1 MFNDSVW
8 SARDPGPGSEGT
20 IAASLIVR
28 AAPRNADIATPGAA
42 TCATIFREDDP
53 AGNAPRN
60 RGGAMRLTQAL
71 VLLMGVTALS
81 IGSIALGETYPARPV
96 HLIVT
101 YPPAGSS
108 DLMARILAQKLSEL
122 WAQPVIVENKA
133 GAAGSIGMDYAAH
146 QPPDGYSFVIGNL
159 GPVTVNPLLSKVPYD
174 VERDFVPVS
183 LIATGPNVL
192 VVNPKTPVK
201 TLGELIAY
209 ARANPGKLNFG
220 SGGAGSVAHLSG
232 EMLKSLAHLYIVHVP
247 YKGGILSV
255 NDLIAGH
262 VQIVFSDALPVM
274 QHIRAGTLRA
284 LAITSPERSPL
295 VPDVPTCLESGVPG
309 LVAVNWWG
317 VLLPAG
323 TPKPV
328 ADKFYADLVKVM
340 QDPEV
345 KDKFAQLGVEA
356 LSGAGEQFAAYMRA
370 ETAKYAKLI
379 KDANIHSE

>member
-1 MFNDSVW
+1 MRIVKPLVFAFGLVAALLG
-8 SARDPGPGSEGT
+8 SA
-20 IAASLIVR
+20 
-28 AAPRNADIATPGAA
+28 
-42 TCATIFREDDP
+42 
-53 AGNAPRN
+53 
-60 RGGAMRLTQAL
+60 
-71 VLLMGVTALS
+71 VLAQ
-81 IGSIALGETYPARPV
+81 TYPSKPV
-96 HLIVT
+96 RLIVT

-122 WAQPVIVENKA
+122 WGQPVIVENKA

-159 GPVTVNPLLSKVPYD
+159 GPVVVNPLLSKVPFD
-174 VERDFVPVS
+174 VERDFLPVS

-192 VVNPKTPVK
+192 VVNPKTPAR

-232 EMLKSLAHLYIVHVP
+232 EMLKSLAHIDIVHVP

-323 TPKPV
+323 TPKPIT
-328 ADKFYADLVKVM
+328 DKFYADLVKVM

-356 LSGAGEQFAAYMRA
+356 LSGTGEQFAAYMRA

>member
-1 MFNDSVW
+1 MRFVRPLVFAFGLVAALLG
-8 SARDPGPGSEGT
+8 SA
-20 IAASLIVR
+20 
-28 AAPRNADIATPGAA
+28 
-42 TCATIFREDDP
+42 
-53 AGNAPRN
+53 
-60 RGGAMRLTQAL
+60 
-71 VLLMGVTALS
+71 VLA
-81 IGSIALGETYPARPV
+81 ETYPSKPV
-96 HLIVT
+96 RLIVT

-122 WAQPVIVENKA
+122 WGQPVIVENKP

-159 GPVTVNPLLSKVPYD
+159 GPVVVNPLLSKVPFD
-174 VERDFVPVS
+174 VERDFLPVS

-201 TLGELIAY
+201 TLSELIAY

-220 SGGAGSVAHLSG
+220 SGGPGSVAHLSG
-232 EMLKSLAHLYIVHVP
+232 EMLKSLARVDIVHVP

-262 VQIVFSDALPVM
+262 VQMVFSDALPVM

-295 VPDVPTCLESGVPG
+295 VPDVPTCVESGVPG

-323 TPKPV
+323 TPKPIT
-328 ADKFYADLVKVM
+328 DKFYADLLKVM

-356 LSGAGEQFAAYMRA
+356 LSGTGEQFAAYMRA

-379 KDANIHSE
+379 KDANIHGE

>member
-1 MFNDSVW
+1 M
-8 SARDPGPGSEGT
+8 R
-20 IAASLIVR
+20 IVR
-28 AAPRNADIATPGAA
+28 SLVFVFGLIA
-42 TCATIFREDDP
+42 
-53 AGNAPRN
+53 
-60 RGGAMRLTQAL
+60 
-71 VLLMGVTALS
+71 VLPSSAVLA
-81 IGSIALGETYPARPV
+81 ETYPSKPV
-96 HLIVT
+96 RLIVT

-108 DLMARILAQKLSEL
+108 DLMGRILGQKLAEL
-122 WAQPVIVENKA
+122 WGQPVIVENKP

-159 GPVTVNPLLSKVPYD
+159 GPVAVNPLLSKVPYD
-174 VERDFVPVS
+174 VERDFIPVS

-192 VVNPKTPVK
+192 VVNPKTPAR

-220 SGGAGSVAHLSG
+220 SGGPGSVAHLSG
-232 EMLKSLAHLYIVHVP
+232 EMLKSLAHVDIVHVP

-262 VQIVFSDALPVM
+262 VQMVFSDALPVM

-295 VPDVPTCLESGVPG
+295 VPDVPTCVESGVPG

-323 TPKPV
+323 TPKAI

-340 QDPEV
+340 HDPDV
-345 KDKFAQLGVEA
+345 KEKFAQLGVEA
-356 LSGAGEQFAAYMRA
+356 VSGTAEQFAAYMRT

-379 KDANIHSE
+379 KEANIHAE

>member
-1 MFNDSVW
+1 M
-8 SARDPGPGSEGT
+8 R
-20 IAASLIVR
+20 IVR
-28 AAPRNADIATPGAA
+28 PLVFVFGLAA
-42 TCATIFREDDP
+42 
-53 AGNAPRN
+53 
-60 RGGAMRLTQAL
+60 AL
-71 VLLMGVTALS
+71 LGTA
-81 IGSIALGETYPARPV
+81 ALGETYPSKPV
-96 HLIVT
+96 RLIVT

-108 DLMARILAQKLSEL
+108 DLMARILGQKLAEL
-122 WAQPVIVENKA
+122 WGQPVIVENKP

-159 GPVTVNPLLSKVPYD
+159 GPVAVNPLLSKVPYD

-220 SGGAGSVAHLSG
+220 SGGPGSVAHLSG
-232 EMLKSLAHLYIVHVP
+232 EMLKGLAHIDIVHVP

-262 VQIVFSDALPVM
+262 VQMVFSDALPVM

-295 VPDVPTCLESGVPG
+295 VPDVLTCVESGVPG

-323 TPKPV
+323 TPKAI
-328 ADKFYADLVKVM
+328 ADKFYSDLVKVM
-340 QDPEV
+340 HDPDV
-345 KDKFAQLGVEA
+345 KEKFGQLGVEA
-356 LSGAGEQFAAYMRA
+356 VSGTAEQFAAYMRT

-379 KDANIHSE
+379 KDANIHGE

>member
-1 MFNDSVW
+1 M
-8 SARDPGPGSEGT
+8 R
-20 IAASLIVR
+20 IVR
-28 AAPRNADIATPGAA
+28 ALVFIFGFVAA
-42 TCATIFREDDP
+42 LQGSA
-53 AGNAPRN
+53 
-60 RGGAMRLTQAL
+60 AL
-71 VLLMGVTALS
+71 A
-81 IGSIALGETYPARPV
+81 ETYPSKPV
-96 HLIVT
+96 RLIVT

-108 DLMARILAQKLSEL
+108 DLMGRILGQKLAEL
-122 WAQPVIVENKA
+122 WGQPVIVENKP

-146 QPPDGYSFVIGNL
+146 QPPDGYSFLIGNL

-192 VVNPKTPVK
+192 VVNPKTPAR

-220 SGGAGSVAHLSG
+220 SGGPGSVAHLSG
-232 EMLKSLAHLYIVHVP
+232 EMLKSLAHVDIVHVP

-262 VQIVFSDALPVM
+262 VQMVFSDALPVM

-295 VPDVPTCLESGVPG
+295 VPDVPTCVESGVPG

-323 TPKPV
+323 TPKAI

-340 QDPEV
+340 HDPDV
-345 KDKFAQLGVEA
+345 KEKFAQLGVEA
-356 LSGAGEQFAAYMRA
+356 VSSTTEQFAAYMRA

-379 KDANIHSE
+379 KEANIHAE